1 MMRRASTTGLDVEPR
16 VTETRAAEVDPF
28 LTLGVETS
36 CDETSVAVLR
46 GETEILSNVVY
57 SQVDLHARY
66 GGVVPEVASRN
77 HVVKLPYIVDE
88 ALARAGA
95 RTADISLVA
104 ATKGPGLVGPLL
116 VGLCHAK
123 GMAYALRVPFIGVNH
138 LEGHLFA
145 HRLQNPDLEPPFLG
159 LVVSGGHTLLVDV
172 ARYGDY
178 HVVGTTVDDAA
189 GEAIDKIGKMIGI
202 GYPAGAKMDELAMSG
217 DPKAIPLP
225 RPMEGAPSF
234 DFSFSGLKTAVLYH
248 LRKNP
253 REKREDI
260 AASVLA
266 SVVSVLTKKSLEATR
281 RFHRRRLVVVGG
293 VAANAHLRAELVAEG
308 GRCGIEVHFPAISL
322 CTDNAAMIAA
332 AGAFRHRELGEVD
345 ALSVSP
351 DPSLSL

>member
-1 MMRRASTTGLDVEPR
+1 MTEPR
-16 VTETRAAEVDPF
+16 ATGTGPF
-28 LTLGVETS
+28 ITLGIETS
-36 CDETSVAVLR
+36 CDETSAAVLR

-88 ALARAGA
+88 ALKDAGV
-95 RTADISLVA
+95 RVEEVSLFA
-104 ATKGPGLVGPLL
+104 ATMGPGLVGPLL
-116 VGLCHAK
+116 VGLSHAK
-123 GMAYALRVPFIGVNH
+123 GMAYASRTPFIGVNH

-145 HRLQNPDLEPPFLG
+145 HRLQTPDVEPPFLC
-159 LVVSGGHTLLVDV
+159 LIVSGGHTLLVDV
-172 ARYGDY
+172 ARYGEY
-178 HVVGTTVDDAA
+178 YVVGTTVDDAA

-202 GYPAGAKMDELAMSG
+202 GYPAGARMDELANSG
-217 DPKAIPLP
+217 DPTSIPLP
-225 RPMEGAPSF
+225 RPMEGSPSF

-248 LRKNP
+248 LRKSP
-253 REKREDI
+253 RERREDI

-266 SVVSVLTKKSLEATR
+266 SVVTVLTRKSLEAAR

-293 VAANAHLRAELVAEG
+293 VAANAHLRAELQAEG
-308 GRCGIEVHFPAISL
+308 RRREIEVFFPSVSL

-332 AGAFRHRELGEVD
+332 AGAFRHQALGETH

-351 DPSLSL
+351 NSSLSL

>member
-1 MMRRASTTGLDVEPR
+1 MTGCASSDTHGL
-16 VTETRAAEVDPF
+16 ETRSPGDGPF
-28 LTLGVETS
+28 ITLGIETS
-36 CDETSVAVLR
+36 CDETSAAVLR

-77 HVVKLPYIVDE
+77 HVVKLPYIVDD
-88 ALARAGA
+88 ALKGAGV
-95 RTADISLVA
+95 RVEEVSLYA
-104 ATKGPGLVGPLL
+104 ATMGPGLVGPLL

-123 GMAYALRVPFIGVNH
+123 GMAYASRTPFIGVNH

-145 HRLQNPDLEPPFLG
+145 HRLQTPDVEPPFLC
-159 LVVSGGHTLLVDV
+159 LIVSGGHTLLVDV
-172 ARYGDY
+172 ARYGEY

-202 GYPAGAKMDELAMSG
+202 GYPAGARMDELANSG
-217 DPKAIPLP
+217 DPTSIPLP
-225 RPMEGAPSF
+225 RPMEGSPSF

-248 LRKNP
+248 LRKSP
-253 REKREDI
+253 RERREDI

-266 SVVSVLTKKSLEATR
+266 SVVTVLTRKSLEATR
-281 RFHRRRLVVVGG
+281 RFHRHRLVVVGG
-293 VAANAHLRAELVAEG
+293 VAANAHLRAELQAEG
-308 GRCGIEVHFPAISL
+308 RRREIDVCFPSVSL

-332 AGAFRHRELGEVD
+332 AGVFRHRALGETHV
-345 ALSVSP
+345 LSVSP